1 MRLWIIRHAKSSWAQ
16 PQQADFER
24 DLNQR
29 GQRDGANMGAWLGEQ
44 KNPPTWLWTSDA
56 VRAQA
61 TTDFVANGCNLP
73 PDQVQADHNLY
84 HGAPEDIAA
93 VLQQTPIEHRCV
105 AVVAHNPGLTYLVNL
120 LAGSNVTDNLPTFGA
135 AEFVLPQSWGNN
147 WIDFHLPTPGTTA
160 NYAQLVQ
167 LQSPKRLRA

>member
-29 GQRDGANMGAWLGEQ
+29 GQRDGANMAGWLGDQ
-44 KNPPTWLWTSDA
+44 KDPPTWLWTSDA
-56 VRAQA
+56 VRALA
-61 TTDFVANGCNLP
+61 TTDFVASGFSLT
-73 PDQVQADHNLY
+73 PDQVQPNHDLY
-84 HGAPEDIAA
+84 HGTPDAVAT
-93 VLQQTPIEHRCV
+93 VLQQTPNEHQCV

-135 AEFVLPQSWGNN
+135 AEFVLPQSWEDDWTN
-147 WIDFHLPTPGTTA
+147 FRLPTPGATTT
-160 NYAQLVQ
+160 YAQLVQ